1 MEISTLQSS
10 KKKLIDKENRN
21 NLWTE
26 LPKSPWNIEL
36 VCRCKHPP
44 IVTSHMPYSWLQIY
58 TRDIFTDVL
67 GKGLKVSIK
76 AQHPI
81 WSHSYFQL
89 VKLATGVQ
97 MVGKSPSFR
106 CPLGD
111 WSDHACSVSQA
122 CPALC
127 DPMDCSPPGSSVHGI
142 ILARILEWV
151 AISSSRGSSRP
162 RNLTCDFGISCI
174 GKWTLY
180 HWAT

>member
-36 VCRCKHPP
+36 VCRCKHPL

-127 DPMDCSPPGSSVHGI
+127 DPMTVARQAPLSMGLSWQEYWSGLPFPPPGDPPDP
-142 ILARILEWV
+142 E
-151 AISSSRGSSRP
+151 
-162 RNLTCDFGISCI
+162 T
-174 GKWTLY
+174 
-180 HWAT
+180 